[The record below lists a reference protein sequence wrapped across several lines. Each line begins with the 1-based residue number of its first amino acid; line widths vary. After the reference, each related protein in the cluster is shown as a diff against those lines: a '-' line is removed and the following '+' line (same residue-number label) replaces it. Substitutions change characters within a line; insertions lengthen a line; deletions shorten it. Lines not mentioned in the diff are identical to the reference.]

1 MMISTDVKPSVSLC
15 KAILLILQS
24 PNTYIIYESP
34 LKIRHQLH
42 L

>member
-1 MMISTDVKPSVSLC
+1 MTSINAKTSVSLC

-34 LKIRHQLH
+34 PKD
-42 L
+42 